1 MPRRRPPVEIFTMQ
15 VPAELERRKMR
26 CPICG
31 ELNLPGG
38 WVAAKLVSRCGNCG
52 IRFAQPAFTRQVARR
67 A

>member
-1 MPRRRPPVEIFTMQ
+1 ME

-52 IRFAQPAFTRQVARR
+52 IRFAQPAFTRQMARR